1 MKTLHFRQKTE
12 ANGQLRLDI
21 PVGKADAEC
30 DVVVVVE
37 PTVTPK
43 DWLPGFWQQ
52 LLQGGKENHSRGP
65 RKGNVIV
72 VTHDVAEF
80 SRVPSLAVEDWLGP

>member
-1 MKTLHFRQKTE
+1 MKTLHFRQKAE

-30 DVVVVVE
+30 EVVVVVE

-52 LLQGGKENHSRGP
+52 LSQGWQGEPLARPAQGECD
-65 RKGNVIV
+65 RR
-72 VTHDVAEF
+72 D
-80 SRVPSLAVEDWLGP
+80 SLR

>member
-1 MKTLHFRQKTE
+1 MKTLHFRQKTA

-21 PVGKADAEC
+21 PVGKPDAEC

-37 PTVTPK
+37 PTVIPK

-52 LLQGGKENHSRGP
+52 LSQG
-65 RKGNVIV
+65 
-72 VTHDVAEF
+72 
-80 SRVPSLAVEDWLGP
+80 WQ